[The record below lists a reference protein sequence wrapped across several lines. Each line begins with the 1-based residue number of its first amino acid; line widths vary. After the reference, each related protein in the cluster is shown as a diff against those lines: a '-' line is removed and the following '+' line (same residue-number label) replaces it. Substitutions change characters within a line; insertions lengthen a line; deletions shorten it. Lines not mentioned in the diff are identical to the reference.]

1 MMQMFVKR
9 HGSKKN
15 SSNSAHCFQVQ
26 IISKKTRT
34 YSKFSRE
41 FSSAAA
47 LSFTHILNGTCG
59 GYFRT
64 SRPLGIMKMLQ
75 ALVGYLAITALHFY
89 PFVFAASSLASINR
103 DGYANKTHIDD
114 ALIKQVLDNIV
125 ETCPGQTVT
134 TQKRGDSAVR
144 EIVSGD
150 IIESRQEGIP
160 PPPPPLIIA
169 TLLVA
174 VIIGIAWILD
184 DNYVRDNDAEFLV
197 EHLIRSRVFY

>member
-1 MMQMFVKR
+1 
-9 HGSKKN
+9 
-15 SSNSAHCFQVQ
+15 
-26 IISKKTRT
+26 
-34 YSKFSRE
+34 
-41 FSSAAA
+41 
-47 LSFTHILNGTCG
+47 
-59 GYFRT
+59 
-64 SRPLGIMKMLQ
+64 MKMLQ
-75 ALVGYLAITALHFY
+75 VLVGYLALTSL
-89 PFVFAASSLASINR
+89 PFNPLVFASPLAFINF
-103 DGYANKTHIDD
+103 DGYVNKTHIDG

-125 ETCPGQTVT
+125 ETCPGQRVT
-134 TQKRGDSAVR
+134 TQKRRDSAVR

-197 EHLIRSRVFY
+197 NT